1 MEMDYDVGIL
11 DAADVYRAFAIVQL
25 VMSGLDLQTWKRL
38 TASASSRRD
47 WLTVTDA
54 QGYVRGLCHVFARE
68 HPVHG
73 RQLEVPIFA
82 SVGLLDD
89 QDVAKRLFEL
99 AKLRA
104 KLDGCEKVHFWSSP
118 SKDWDSLDR
127 LRNAGLWNDGVVYDL
142 GTDGATIH

>member
-1 MEMDYDVGIL
+1 MEMDYDVGVL
-11 DAADVYRAFAIVQL
+11 DAADVYRAFAVVQL
-25 VMSGLDLQTWKRL
+25 VMSGLDLQTWERL

-54 QGYVRGLCHVFARE
+54 QGYVRGLCHVFTRE

-89 QDVAKRLFEL
+89 QDVARRLFEF
-99 AKLRA
+99 AKSRA
-104 KLDGCEKVHFWSSP
+104 KLDGCEKVHFWSSA
-118 SKDWDSLDR
+118 SKDWDSLDA
-127 LRNAGLWNDGVVYDL
+127 LRTLERWDDGLVYDL
-142 GTDGATIH
+142 GTDRATIH